1 MKKYLL
7 ELLTSLVIKK
17 NASVTILSY
26 GYTTL
31 QLSTIFLYFSD
42 FFFQKNT
49 NFYWYSFVVS

>member
-26 GYTTL
+26 EYTTL
-31 QLSTIFLYFSD
+31 HLSTIFLYFSD